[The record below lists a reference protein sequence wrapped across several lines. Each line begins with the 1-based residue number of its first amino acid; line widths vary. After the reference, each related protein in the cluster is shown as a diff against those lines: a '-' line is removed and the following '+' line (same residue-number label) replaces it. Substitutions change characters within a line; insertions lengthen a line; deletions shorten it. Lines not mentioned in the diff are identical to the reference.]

1 MEIIGALLDKIFYFG
16 AGIYLI
22 VLSYKNKEK
31 LGGTAMSIR
40 VGGILLIIVGIMFT
54 IKYFFE

>member
-1 MEIIGALLDKIFYFG
+1 MQNIGAFLDKIFYFA

-31 LGGTAMSIR
+31 LGDKVMLTR

-54 IKYFFE
+54 IRFFFE